1 MPSVRYLNR
10 RAPGWVRA
18 LLAGLALCGAGY
30 AVLLVG
36 GGIWLGLD
44 PGSWGGPSGSS
55 GSAPRWRAPRAL

>member
-18 LLAGLALCGAGY
+18 LLAGLALCGASY

-36 GGIWLGLD
+36 AETGWGWTRA
-44 PGSWGGPSGSS
+44 PGGPSGSS